1 MKVAVLLL
9 ISLLNAQA
17 EIKPGSSKEFY
28 LSVIKDFDRIEKF
41 EISDPISDNPINTEL
56 LAVFKGKKLKG
67 YIRELSTTTGCD
79 SACLP
84 LNYTTFYNAKGEF
97 IALRSREGLTK
108 KNHAPMTPEDYSRL
122 EMIVL
127 LAPPEFSKVNHPK
140 ELTDAISGETLKKY
154 QSIVVPEAAYS
165 TLRVHL
171 YNQQTIEEIKKLK
184 K

>member
-1 MKVAVLLL
+1 MKIAVILFILLV
-9 ISLLNAQA
+9 NVQA
-17 EIKPGSSKEFY
+17 EIKPVSSKEFY
-28 LSVIKDFDRIEKF
+28 LSVIKDFDRLEKLK
-41 EISDPISDNPINTEL
+41 IPDPISENPINTEL
-56 LAVFKGKKLKG
+56 LVAFQGKKLKG

-108 KNHAPMTPEDYSRL
+108 KNHAPMTPDDYSRL

-154 QSIVVPEAAYS
+154 QNIVVPEAAYS